1 MRALR
6 AELRRYAAADANVL
20 ITGGTGVGKD
30 LVARTLHA
38 LSSRKHHPFVVVD
51 CPGLPATLIESELF
65 GHERGAFT
73 DATVAR
79 PGRFELAGQ
88 GVVYL
93 DRVDELPLDAQ
104 GKLLRLVEQ
113 KQVERLGSN
122 LSVPVRA
129 RVVASA
135 SDDIERAVADG
146 RFRTDLYHRL
156 RVLPLRVP
164 SLIERTGDLPVLIR
178 RVMADIAAASGRT
191 VPTLAP
197 DALAALTAYGWPGNV
212 RELGHVLE
220 RAVLNADGPVLSAAD
235 LPPSIVSPEYV
246 ASGASRERPTLDV
259 LERRYVAFVLKE
271 TRGNQS
277 RAAAILGISRKA
289 LWEKRKRYGME

>member
-1 MRALR
+1 M
-6 AELRRYAAADANVL
+6 
-20 ITGGTGVGKD
+20 
-30 LVARTLHA
+30 
-38 LSSRKHHPFVVVD
+38 
-51 CPGLPATLIESELF
+51 
-65 GHERGAFT
+65 
-73 DATVAR
+73 
-79 PGRFELAGQ
+79 
-88 GVVYL
+88 YL

-135 SDDIERAVADG
+135 SDDIEQAVADG

-164 SLIERTGDLPVLIR
+164 SLVERTGDLPVLIR
-178 RVMADIAAASGRT
+178 RVMADIATATGRT

-197 DALAALTAYGWPGNV
+197 DTLAALAGYAWPGNV
-212 RELGHVLE
+212 RELAHVLE
-220 RAVLNADGPVLSAAD
+220 RAVLHTDGPILAASD
-235 LPPSIVSPEYV
+235 LPSSIVSPELV
-246 ASGASRERPTLDV
+246 ASGASRERPTLDA